1 MNNLHEKPKIVIT
14 HRIDPSI
21 ICMLEKTFHVE
32 ANQTDYTLDRSE
44 ILTRCR
50 DAVGLMVFMPD
61 SIDAEFLR
69 QCPYLKTIAGA
80 LRGYD
85 NFDIDACRDR
95 GIKFTIVPDLLA
107 QPTAELALAL
117 VLALGRRLLEGDDY
131 IRSGKFHGWRPELYG
146 IGVMKKK
153 IGILG
158 MGRLGRAFA
167 KIISGL
173 ESDVKYYDQKLL
185 TSESQKTLNV
195 EYLDFEQL
203 LEWSDYI
210 VTMLPLTQTT
220 YHKINQESLSRVRQ
234 GAFLINVGRGSPV
247 DEAAVADSLDS
258 GHLAGYAADVFEME
272 DWARADRPNGIEHR
286 LTGDRAKTFFTP
298 HIGSA
303 VSNIRFEIEM
313 EAAQSLLGA
322 AQNSIS

>member
-1 MNNLHEKPKIVIT
+1 M
-14 HRIDPSI
+14 
-21 ICMLEKTFHVE
+21 
-32 ANQTDYTLDRSE
+32 
-44 ILTRCR
+44 
-50 DAVGLMVFMPD
+50 
-61 SIDAEFLR
+61 
-69 QCPYLKTIAGA
+69 
-80 LRGYD
+80 
-85 NFDIDACRDR
+85 
-95 GIKFTIVPDLLA
+95 
-107 QPTAELALAL
+107 
-117 VLALGRRLLEGDDY
+117 
-131 IRSGKFHGWRPELYG
+131 
-146 IGVMKKK
+146 
-153 IGILG
+153 
-158 MGRLGRAFA
+158 
-167 KIISGL
+167 
-173 ESDVKYYDQKLL
+173 
-185 TSESQKTLNV
+185 

-234 GAFLINVGRGSPV
+234 GAFLINVGRGSTV